1 MKRQLHLN
9 LFIHSRG
16 HHEASWRHPASSPL
30 PLTDI
35 RYYQDLAQRAEA
47 ALFNSIFLADQ
58 LALGGDVAQ
67 APRTWLE
74 PITVLAAVAVATSRV
89 GLIATAS
96 TTYTEPFNLARQF
109 ASIDHISNGR
119 AAWNIVTS
127 WLATAARKLRRR
139 RPGQPRR
146 PLRPRRGVHG
156 GRQGAVGQL
165 GRGCGHR
172 RPGARDLRAA
182 ASASD
187 RSIIAA
193 ISTQVAGPLNMP
205 RCPQGRPVLVQAG
218 SSDTGRRFAARHAEA
233 VFTAH
238 MAKATAQEFYADLK
252 RLAAA
257 EGRLPEQVLILPG
270 LSPMIAGTEA
280 EAQRLAREVN
290 ELTDPEVGRKRLSG
304 RFGGHDFSHLPL
316 DRPLSPADFPDP
328 DTVEAARS
336 RTEVILNLVR
346 RDNPTLRQLLGYL
359 AGARGHYVTAGTP
372 EQIADLI
379 EDWFTD
385 GAADGFNIMP
395 PLLPAQ
401 LDAFAA
407 EVIPILQRRGLFR
420 TEYARDDA
428 ARALRAALAGERVRR
443 SRLDRRAARS
453 RRRGLKRRPTV
464 VHAEDQPGFL
474 RDRSKRQKRVKRGA
488 QKSGLVLDCPP
499 YLFVS
504 RRELEDC

>member
-16 HHEASWRHPASSPL
+16 HHEASWRHPAASRL
-30 PLTDI
+30 PLTDV

-47 ALFNSIFLADQ
+47 ALFDSIFLADQ

-74 PITVLAAVAVATSRV
+74 PITVLAAMAVATSRV

-96 TTYTEPFNLARQF
+96 TTYSEPFNLARQF

-127 WLATAARKLRRR
+127 WLATAAENYGEA
-139 RPGQPRR
+139 GQVSHADRYA
-146 PLRPRRGVHG
+146 RGEEFMEVVK
-156 GRQGAVGQL
+156 ALWDSWASDAIV
-165 GRGCGHR
+165 
-172 RPGARDLRAA
+172 DDRAA
-182 ASASD
+182 GVYARRERIRPINHRGDFYA
-187 RSIIAA
+187 
-193 ISTQVAGPLNMP
+193 VAGPLNMP

-252 RLAAA
+252 RLATA
-257 EGRLPEQVLILPG
+257 EGRLPEQVLILLPG
-270 LSPMIAGTEA
+270 LSPMIAGTES
-280 EAQRLAREVN
+280 EAQTLAREVN
-290 ELTDPEVGRKRLSG
+290 ELADPEVGRKRLSG

-316 DRPLSPADFPDP
+316 DRPLTSADFPDP
-328 DTVEAARS
+328 ESVQAARS
-336 RTEVILNLVR
+336 RTEVILNLVK
-346 RDNPTLRQLLGYL
+346 RDKPTLRQLLGYL
-359 AGARGHYVTAGTP
+359 AGARGHFVTAGTP

-379 EDWFTD
+379 ENWFSD

-401 LDAFAA
+401 LDVFSA
-407 EVIPILQRRGLFR
+407 EVIPILQRRKLFR
-420 TEYARDDA
+420 TEYTGTTLREHYGLPWPTSVFDHPSWTAEVQEA
-428 ARALRAALAGERVRR
+428 AAGI
-443 SRLDRRAARS
+443 
-453 RRRGLKRRPTV
+453 
-464 VHAEDQPGFL
+464 
-474 RDRSKRQKRVKRGA
+474 
-488 QKSGLVLDCPP
+488 
-499 YLFVS
+499 
-504 RRELEDC
+504 

>member
-16 HHEASWRHPASSPL
+16 HHEASWRHPAASPL
-30 PLTDI
+30 ALTDI

-47 ALFNSIFLADQ
+47 ALFDSIFLADQ

-74 PITVLAAVAVATSRV
+74 PITVLAALATATCRV

-109 ASIDHISNGR
+109 ASIDHISQGR

-127 WLATAARKLRRR
+127 WLAAAAENYGGA
-139 RPGQPRR
+139 GQVSHADRYA
-146 PLRPRRGVHG
+146 RGEEFMAVVNALWDSWAADAIIDDRAAGIYARG
-156 GRQGAVGQL
+156 GRIRPINH
-165 GRGCGHR
+165 RG
-172 RPGARDLRAA
+172 DFYK
-182 ASASD
+182 
-187 RSIIAA
+187 
-193 ISTQVAGPLNMP
+193 VEGPLNLP

-218 SSDTGRRFAARHAEA
+218 SSDTGRRFAARHADA

-257 EGRLPEQVLILPG
+257 EGRVPEEILILPG
-270 LSPMIAGTEA
+270 LSPMIAETETKA
-280 EAQRLAREVN
+280 HRLARELN
-290 ELTDPEVGRKRLSG
+290 ELSDPEVGRKRLSG

-316 DRPLSPADFPDP
+316 DRPLSTADFPDP
-328 DTVEAARS
+328 ALVEAARS

-346 RDNPTLRQLLGYL
+346 RDRPTLRQLLGYL
-359 AGARGHYVTAGTP
+359 AGARGHFVTAGTP

-385 GAADGFNIMP
+385 GAADGFNVMP
-395 PLLPAQ
+395 PLLPEQ
-401 LDAFAA
+401 LDIFSS
-407 EVIPILQRRGLFR
+407 ELIPILQRRGLFR
-420 TEYARDDA
+420 TEYTGTTLREHYGLRWPASVFDDPAFLPERHGA
-428 ARALRAALAGERVRR
+428 AAGI
-443 SRLDRRAARS
+443 
-453 RRRGLKRRPTV
+453 
-464 VHAEDQPGFL
+464 
-474 RDRSKRQKRVKRGA
+474 
-488 QKSGLVLDCPP
+488 
-499 YLFVS
+499 
-504 RRELEDC
+504 